1 MPPILGDAARDRH
14 EPTYRIVRALP
25 TGRTDTYLWVVWH
38 EGFAKECVQKMVD
51 MRGAPTSIAFA
62 EPRLLEQI
70 AGDGIV
76 RVHEAQ
82 HDGENPGWVTFVMDY
97 FEGGSVRSA
106 LEEGHRFSVCESLD
120 IVADALVGLERLQRH
135 YGYIHRDPKPGNIL
149 LASDRRRGVLTDLDS
164 VAQARSGR
172 APVESVTYA
181 YLAPEALPDGATT
194 FATDVYAMGVTLFEM
209 LNGPIEWHRMDM
221 GELMVRLNRGRV
233 GPLPRLLAWEP
244 HVPREVIRLVRKA
257 THIDPHRRFA
267 DARSMLLALRST
279 SPIDWRRI
287 DGTDA
292 TGVWEGSWPRTVSAK
307 QRRAYRIVSQQTRR
321 HGVVADAFRRLPGG
335 QFRRFGIA
343 PIAVDDQSGS
353 DLRTLFARVEM
364 SVTSPT

>member
-14 EPTYRIVRALP
+14 EPTYRIVRKIP

-38 EGFAKECVQKMVD
+38 EAFAKECVQKMVD
-51 MRGAPTSIAFA
+51 MRGAPTSVAFA

-76 RVHEAQ
+76 KVHEAQ
-82 HDGENPGWVTFVMDY
+82 HDGQNQGWVTFVMDY

-120 IVADALVGLERLQRH
+120 IVADALVGLDRLQRH

-149 LASDRRRGVLTDLDS
+149 LAPDRRHGVLTDFDS
-164 VAQARSGR
+164 VAQAMSGK

-181 YLAPEALPDGATT
+181 YLAPEALQNNATT

-221 GELMVRLNRGRV
+221 GELMARLSRGQV
-233 GPLPRLLAWEP
+233 GLVPRLLVWEP
-244 HVPREVIRLVRKA
+244 HVSRDVMRLVRKA
-257 THIDPHRRFA
+257 THNDPQRRFA
-267 DARSMLLALRST
+267 DAGTMLRALRKT
-279 SPIDWRRI
+279 SVIDWRRI
-287 DGTDA
+287 DGIGR
-292 TGVWEGSWPRTVSAK
+292 TGVWEGSWPRTVSAN
-307 QRRAYRIVSQQTRR
+307 QRRVYRIVSQQTRHR
-321 HGVVADAFRRLPGG
+321 GVVAEALRRFPGG

-343 PIAVDDQSGS
+343 PVSVDDQAGRG
-353 DLRTLFARVEM
+353 LQTLFARVEM
-364 SVTSPT
+364 SVTRPT